1 MGAVVEALDPGTS
14 SLTEPFSIDGDATIS
29 ARAAEEAGM
38 SLNDPN
44 MSDPRTPW
52 FKRRVIQGGIV
63 AVLVVAALMAFLA
76 GEPHPQQGESLPNAA
91 PQATEGM
98 SR

>member
-1 MGAVVEALDPGTS
+1 
-14 SLTEPFSIDGDATIS
+14 
-29 ARAAEEAGM
+29 M
-38 SLNDPN
+38 SFNDPN

-76 GEPHPQQGESLPNAA
+76 GEPHPQKGESLPNAA
-91 PQATEGM
+91 PNATEGM